1 MDPLATA
8 FPPFGLRIRHDDMT
22 LRLMRDEDF
31 PEYLDLVSRPI
42 FPDEQVEWIFPWYEV
57 PAPERRRNA
66 AQAHWRFRAEFS
78 PASWVLGFGVWVD
91 DVLVGCQDVTATQF
105 AERRVVGSGSWLAL
119 EHQGKGWGSR
129 MRQLMLHFAFDHLGA
144 RRAESAAVIGNEA
157 SMGVSRSAGYRP
169 NGIRTEVHGSRTV
182 EVQYVSVTP
191 EQFNRLDGEVVV
203 EGFTDDL
210 RSMMGAL

>member
-1 MDPLATA
+1 MDPLTTA

-31 PEYLDLVSRPI
+31 PEYLDLLSGPI
-42 FPDEQVEWIFPWYEV
+42 FPDDSVEWIFPWYE
-57 PAPERRRNA
+57 APVRERRRNA

-78 PASWVLGFGVWVD
+78 PDSWVLGFGVWVAGE
-91 DVLVGCQDVTATQF
+91 LVGCQDVLATQF
-105 AERRVVGSGSWLAL
+105 ARRRVVDSGSWLAL
-119 EHQGKGWGSR
+119 PHHGKGWGVR
-129 MRQLMLHFAFDHLGA
+129 MRKLMLHFAFDHLGA

-157 SMGVSRSAGYRP
+157 SMGVSHSAGYRP

-182 EVQYVSVTP
+182 ELQYVSVTP
-191 EQFNRLDGEVVV
+191 DQFNRLDGEVVV
-203 EGFTDDL
+203 EGFSDEL